1 MNLDQYLIV
10 KVTADMKNYTYWV
23 VDTNGQPA
31 VFGNGGGAPLEP
43 LNALNNRTTSKS
55 TLGTNIQNEMPTLGT

>member
-10 KVTADMKNYTYWV
+10 RVTEDMKNYVYWV
-23 VDTNGQPA
+23 VDTNGQPT
-31 VFGNGGGAPLEP
+31 FGANGLPIEAMNSLG
-43 LNALNNRTTSKS
+43 NRTTSKS